1 MIINITLKDP
11 DGIYDSIRE
20 AAEEQVKAIKG
31 LDSGEKSAL
40 IEKRHTQIDKDLEP
54 WIEYSEYVRLE
65 IDTEAKTATVILNK

>member
-11 DGIYDSIRE
+11 DGIYDAIQD
-20 AAEEQVKAIKG
+20 AATQQVEAIKG
-31 LDSGEKSAL
+31 LSEYEKSSL
-40 IEKRHTQIDKDLEP
+40 IESRHTQIDKELEP